1 MAASEFTSSH
11 VIVIDMDSGD
21 AAVAV
26 ATVASSSSL
35 NNVAP
40 SARSASS
47 LSHASKRRKP
57 IHVRKRYRKATSQL
71 MFSMPRGK
79 KVVGKRRKR

>member
-1 MAASEFTSSH
+1 MAASEFTSSN
-11 VIVIDMDSGD
+11 VIDMDMDNSD
-21 AAVAV
+21 AAAAVA
-26 ATVASSSSL
+26 ASKSSSL
-35 NNVAP
+35 NNGTP

-47 LSHASKRRKP
+47 LSHASKRRRP